1 MTLFHIFLVA
11 AIQGITE
18 FLPISSSGHL
28 ILLPALTGMPDQ
40 GLVMDVAVHVG
51 TLFAVI
57 LYFWSD
63 VRLAIIGLP
72 RMLIGRVDTPGARL
86 ALLLL
91 VATIPVII
99 LGLLLKLS
107 GLQDGLRSLT
117 VIGWTTIIF
126 GLLLYGSDQIGQR
139 GKTTGDWSIRDAVKL
154 GFWQAVALIPG
165 TSRSGIVITG
175 ARFLGYKR
183 HDAARHLHADVHPDH
198 RRERHPAGG
207 RGGAAGRYGALA
219 RRCHRSRVRIR
230 RGASGAGLHDAASQ
244 PGEFHTLCRL
254 PPRAGHGASGHRLW
268 LTALRTAGSGPT
280 P

>member
-11 AIQGITE
+11 VIQGLTE

-28 ILLPALTGMPDQ
+28 ILLPELTGMADQ
-40 GLVMDVAVHVG
+40 GLVIDVAVHVG

-91 VATIPVII
+91 VATVPVIA

-107 GLQDGLRSLT
+107 GLQEGLRSLT
-117 VIGWTTIIF
+117 VIGWTTLIF

-139 GKTTGDWSIRDAVKL
+139 GKTTGGWSVGDAVKL

-183 HDAARHLHADVHPDH
+183 HDAARISMLMSIPTIA
-198 RRERHPAGG
+198 
-207 RGGAAGRYGALA
+207 
-219 RRCHRSRVRIR
+219 
-230 RGASGAGLHDAASQ
+230 ASGILLAGEAALQ
-244 PGEFHTLCRL
+244 ADMALLRDGAIAAAFAFVAALLALTFMMRL
-254 PPRAGHGASGHRLW
+254 LTRVSFTPYVVYRLV
-268 LTALRTAGSGPT
+268 LGIALLGIAYG
-280 P
+280 

>member
-11 AIQGITE
+11 AIQGLTE

-40 GLVMDVAVHVG
+40 GLVIDVAVHVG

-57 LYFWSD
+57 LYFWAD

-107 GLQDGLRSLT
+107 GLQDGLRSMT
-117 VIGWTTIIF
+117 VIGWTAIIF
-126 GLLLYGSDQIGQR
+126 GLLLYWSDQVGQR
-139 GKTTGDWSIRDAVKL
+139 GKTTGDWSVGDAVKL

-183 HDAARHLHADVHPDH
+183 HDAARVSMLMSIPTIV
-198 RRERHPAGG
+198 
-207 RGGAAGRYGALA
+207 
-219 RRCHRSRVRIR
+219 
-230 RGASGAGLHDAASQ
+230 ASGILLAGEAALQ
-244 PGEFHTLCRL
+244 ADMALLRDGAIAAAFAFLAALLALTFMMRL
-254 PPRAGHGASGHRLW
+254 LNRVSFTPYVVYRLV
-268 LTALRTAGSGPT
+268 LGMALLAIAYG
-280 P
+280 